1 MSGFFPMLFLSHG
14 SPMNAVEETE
24 FSRALGRLAARLPRP
39 RAILCV
45 SAHWT
50 SPGPLLG
57 SRTEG
62 PLVYDFYGFPPEL
75 YRITWPAPGQPELAA
90 RAAGLIDAWS
100 PRLDP
105 ERGLDHGAWT
115 VLMRLFPAA
124 DVPAVQLSLADG
136 LSPQGHAELAAAL
149 APLRKEGVLVV
160 GSGNFTHNLT
170 EVSWDGDAE
179 PPSWALDFDREGQAA
194 LEAGKLSFF
203 VDAVADSRAGR
214 LRAHPTD
221 DHLLPLLYAAALAAD
236 SGERPETVYEGWQ
249 NGSLSMRCH
258 AWGL

>member
-1 MSGFFPMLFLSHG
+1 MDGLFPMLFLSHG

-24 FSRALGRLAARLPRP
+24 FSRALGRLAGRLPEP
-39 RAILCV
+39 RAVLCV

-75 YRITWPAPGQPELAA
+75 YRITWPAPGLPGLAA

-105 ERGLDHGAWT
+105 GRGLDHGVWT
-115 VLMRLFPAA
+115 VLMRLFPRA
-124 DVPAVQLSLADG
+124 DVPVVQLSLADD
-136 LSPQGHAELAAAL
+136 LSPQDHARLAAAL
-149 APLRKEGVLVV
+149 APLRKEEVLVV
-160 GSGNFTHNLT
+160 GSGNFTHNLG
-170 EVSWDGDAE
+170 EISWEGGAA
-179 PPSWALDFDREGQAA
+179 PPSWALDFDQAGQTA
-194 LEAGKLSFF
+194 LEAGNLSFF

-214 LRAHPTD
+214 LRSHPTD
-221 DHLLPLLYAAALAAD
+221 DHLLPLLYTAALAAD
-236 SGERPETVYEGWQ
+236 SGEGPATVYEGWQ
-249 NGSLSMRCH
+249 NGSLSMRCLS
-258 AWGL
+258 WGL